1 MPTAYKTRLWI
12 AYLLSLGLVHK
23 RTTASHFVYDYPLS
37 SGNSITR
44 PIIVEQNWDMI
55 PVDHI
60 NRSLRV
66 LGKTMQDFKIFIKSQ
81 HKGQKK

>member
-12 AYLLSLGLVHK
+12 AYILSLGLVHK
-23 RTTASHFVYDYPLS
+23 RTTSSHFVYDYPTTS
-37 SGNSITR
+37 AKSINR

-66 LGKTMQDFKIFIKSQ
+66 LGKTMKDFKTFIQSQ
-81 HKGQKK
+81 DKGSKK